1 MIYENKNCESKIHHE
16 RLEGGGIFPGP
27 TLTLNCP
34 LEECLAGFTGCDPI
48 VAPRGNVTTH

>member
-16 RLEGGGIFPGP
+16 RLEGGRIFPGP